1 MNTPSHDLKSHST
14 ITIESLD
21 YVNPYDFTAVHRHN
35 YFELICFEKGGG
47 IQLVDFNEYPIKDY
61 SAYLIHPNQIHLLTR
76 EVRSKGFLFQ
86 FYPEQIISSEISSY
100 TAFYDLENPAFFEG
114 DEHLFSMLNSYKRL
128 FELESRK
135 SKKSDFY
142 LLNSMLL
149 DLIRPAQVN
158 FKSDSGKTT
167 YRFKELLESE
177 YKGFH
182 KVSQYADA
190 LNVSSKNLHALTNK
204 HFGISPLKMIHNRL
218 FLEAKRLL
226 LFQSLSIKEI
236 GYELGFL
243 DASSFSNF
251 IKSKSGSSPL
261 ALQREIRKIHE

>member
-1 MNTPSHDLKSHST
+1 
-14 ITIESLD
+14 
-21 YVNPYDFTAVHRHN
+21 
-35 YFELICFEKGGG
+35 
-47 IQLVDFNEYPIKDY
+47 
-61 SAYLIHPNQIHLLTR
+61 
-76 EVRSKGFLFQ
+76 
-86 FYPEQIISSEISSY
+86 
-100 TAFYDLENPAFFEG
+100 
-114 DEHLFSMLNSYKRL
+114 
-128 FELESRK
+128 
-135 SKKSDFY
+135 
-142 LLNSMLL
+142 MLL